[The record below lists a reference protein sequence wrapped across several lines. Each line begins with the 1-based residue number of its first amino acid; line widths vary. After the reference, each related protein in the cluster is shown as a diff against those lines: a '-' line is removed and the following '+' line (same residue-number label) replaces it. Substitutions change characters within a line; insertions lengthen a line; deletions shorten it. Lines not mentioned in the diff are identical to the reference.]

1 MFGFTVS
8 YLPATVWTYLIIH
21 GKCVKEY
28 NILTVNMWNF
38 TNPVNNN
45 KLVTSLENNEE
56 EDLEREEKVYD
67 LCERLSA
74 ALS

>member
-1 MFGFTVS
+1 MKLYKS
-8 YLPATVWTYLIIH
+8 S
-21 GKCVKEY
+21 
-28 NILTVNMWNF
+28 
-38 TNPVNNN
+38 NNN

-67 LCERLSA
+67 LFERLSA